1 MEESPSVDPAAVKRH
16 LGQVDVLIRSLA
28 EREGASPATA
38 RKAIM
43 KVLEG
48 YAIHGCSIYEEEAFL
63 SRCSTVVRGMENLA
77 RSMGSDRPSVPEPWR
92 PPRLFDHA
100 SSGSAG

>member
-1 MEESPSVDPAAVKRH
+1 MADSSSVDPAAVQRH
-16 LGQVDVLIRSLA
+16 LSQVDLLISKLG

-48 YAIHGCSIYEEEAFL
+48 YAIHGCSIYEEDAFIE
-63 SRCSTVVRGMENLA
+63 RCSTVVRGIENLA

-92 PPRLFDHA
+92 PPRLLDGAVA
-100 SSGSAG
+100 SE